1 MDEMIKPVTEILTKA
16 GMESVA
22 EAIKPVSVYL
32 ATGIVDQVNDG
43 AVAYA
48 KARAA
53 EMVGKRLTSDGSL
66 VENPNPVYA
75 ITDSTRDMI
84 ARVITECLA
93 DNIGNTAIIEK
104 IETLGFSSARAELIA
119 FTEIGNANSNAA
131 LEALDGMADSG
142 LTVTKAWLTAGDD
155 RVDEDICEANE
166 DEGDI
171 PVDQAFQSGDM
182 APLGHPR
189 CRCSLVGAAN

>member
-1 MDEMIKPVTEILTKA
+1 MI
-16 GMESVA
+16 S
-22 EAIKPVSVYL
+22 
-32 ATGIVDQVNDG
+32 
-43 AVAYA
+43 
-48 KARAA
+48 
-53 EMVGKRLTSDGSL
+53 
-66 VENPNPVYA
+66 
-75 ITDSTRDMI
+75 
-84 ARVITECLA
+84 RVITEGLA
-93 DNIGNTAIIEK
+93 DNIGNRAIIDK

-131 LEALDGMADSG
+131 LEALKGAADSG